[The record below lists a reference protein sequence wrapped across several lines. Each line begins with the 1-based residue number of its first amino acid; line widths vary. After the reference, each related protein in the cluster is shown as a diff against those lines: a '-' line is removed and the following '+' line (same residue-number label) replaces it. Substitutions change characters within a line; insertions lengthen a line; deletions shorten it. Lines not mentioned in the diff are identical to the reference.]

1 MRTHAPKV
9 MVSGRVPA
17 REKAKLKKTGKN
29 VSHAVHYFVEQI
41 SDPVDS
47 LEIDIHFLKEEICN
61 AKLDLIDK
69 EQQLEQLKSALDETK
84 RLSSKYY
91 PEIVLNDVAKDF
103 IKLYNT
109 SDYYK
114 GVSIHD
120 AIDTARKGLVAKIRA
135 DGYDFEDISN
145 EILKE
150 YSKSNTSKYYDSAN
164 TLKEE

>member
-1 MRTHAPKV
+1 MRTAPPKV

-17 REKAKLKKTGKN
+17 REKAKLKATGKN

-47 LEIDIHFLKEEICN
+47 LEVDIHFLKEDICN
-61 AKLDLIDK
+61 TKLDLIDM
-69 EQQLEQLKSALDETK
+69 EQQLEELKTTLEETK
-84 RLSSKYY
+84 RQSSKYY
-91 PEIVLNDVAKDF
+91 PELNLVDVAKDF
-103 IKLYNT
+103 INLYNT

-120 AIDTARKGLVAKIRA
+120 AIDTARKGLVAKVRG
-135 DGYDFEDISN
+135 DGYDFDDISN

-150 YSKSNTSKYYDSAN
+150 YAKSNTSKYYDSAN